1 MQLDLKGIFPP
12 IPTPFTADEELDFAA
27 MKENMDAWNTYDLR
41 GIVVQGSNGEYVSFS
56 SEERVQM
63 VKESK
68 RLLKPGRLL
77 IAGSGCEGTGETIRM
92 SRAMVAAGADALLVI
107 TPSYFKSRMTE
118 EALENHFREVAKA
131 ISPSPIIVYNMP
143 ANTGIDMS
151 AKLIIKL
158 AQIDN
163 VIALKDSGG
172 NVQKLA
178 IIKDCAP
185 ADFQIIAG
193 SAGFLLPALSIGAVG
208 GICAFAN
215 CCPQECI
222 SLAKAFFAGD
232 MKTARELQTRIAG
245 PNLAV
250 TGTLGVAGMKKAMD
264 LLGWKGGKCRLPLLP
279 LSEKEEEDLKSI
291 FANADLLPSK
301 KRTRADTP

>member
-143 ANTGIDMS
+143 ANTD
-151 AKLIIKL
+151 
-158 AQIDN
+158 
-163 VIALKDSGG
+163 
-172 NVQKLA
+172 
-178 IIKDCAP
+178 
-185 ADFQIIAG
+185 
-193 SAGFLLPALSIGAVG
+193 
-208 GICAFAN
+208 
-215 CCPQECI
+215 
-222 SLAKAFFAGD
+222 
-232 MKTARELQTRIAG
+232 
-245 PNLAV
+245 
-250 TGTLGVAGMKKAMD
+250 
-264 LLGWKGGKCRLPLLP
+264 
-279 LSEKEEEDLKSI
+279 
-291 FANADLLPSK
+291 
-301 KRTRADTP
+301 